1 MTDLE
6 IILERLGEAL
16 RTGACDDPLRTAAL
30 LQLDCSGAHS
40 SKLRDGSW
48 IIDSCRAK
56 HFPGEAGLS
65 YSTGMKLLMFSPNRE
80 LDVFKYPD
88 SLPNFGP
95 NPQIYPGRVG
105 LGFLARWR
113 RDGMD
118 FDALVDR
125 DGVRISAVFAGLP
138 G

>member
-6 IILERLGEAL
+6 IVMERLGEAL
-16 RTGACDDPLRTAAL
+16 RTGACDDPLRTTAL
-30 LQLDCSGAHS
+30 LQLDCAGARA

-48 IIDSCRAK
+48 IIDPCRSTQ
-56 HFPGEAGLS
+56 FPVEVGVS
-65 YSTGMKLLMFSPNRE
+65 YSTGMKLLMFSLNRD

-95 NPQIYPGRVG
+95 NPQIHPGRVG

-113 RDGMD
+113 RDGID

-125 DGVRISAVFAGLP
+125 GVHISAVFVGLP